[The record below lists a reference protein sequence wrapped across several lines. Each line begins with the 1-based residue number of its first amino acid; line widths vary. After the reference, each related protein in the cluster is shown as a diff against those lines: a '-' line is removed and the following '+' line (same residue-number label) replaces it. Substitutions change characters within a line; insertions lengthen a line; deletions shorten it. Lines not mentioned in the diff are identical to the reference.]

1 MFSYLY
7 CGIGNNN
14 LIKVLVSKSR
24 AENNTCRAL
33 LFGSNNFYI
42 NGVLLRKWEEVSRT
56 HARVCKKILNWKTT
70 YSLLSSSV
78 FIICSWV
85 DCSYFLAKH
94 CLLFIIRRSW
104 QQYLEFIQWRILVS
118 TQFYP
123 IHLGNFLPS
132 WCL

>member
-1 MFSYLY
+1 MSFYLY

-14 LIKVLVSKSR
+14 LTKVLVSKSS

-42 NGVLLRKWEEVSRT
+42 NGMLLCKRKEISRT
-56 HARVCKKILNWKTT
+56 HARVCQKILDWKAT
-70 YSLLSSSV
+70 YSLLPSSV
-78 FIICSWV
+78 FTIRGWVNCSH
-85 DCSYFLAKH
+85 FLAKS
-94 CLLFIIRRSW
+94 CILFIFRGSG
-104 QQYLEFIQWRILVS
+104 QQCLEFIQWRILVS

-123 IHLGNFLPS
+123 IHLGNFFPS